1 MAEDGSV
8 QQDGR
13 IEIAEWQNVS
23 KLRQEQ
29 KME

>member
-1 MAEDGSV
+1 MAEDCSV

-13 IEIAEWQNVS
+13 IEIAEWQSVS